1 MTKDSFLDFLRKSA
15 VPAAGKEEAADKEAG
30 KVRTAN
36 RNVESPLASAH
47 SPSLP
52 CVWRAAAHAQQGA
65 AWSVLSDDYLL
76 GARMKDW
83 GKAAADEEEEEE
95 REMDVDVLA
104 EGEEEDDA

>member
-1 MTKDSFLDFLRKSA
+1 MA
-15 VPAAGKEEAADKEAG
+15 QP
-30 KVRTAN
+30 
-36 RNVESPLASAH
+36 
-47 SPSLP
+47 
-52 CVWRAAAHAQQGA
+52 QQGA

-83 GKAAADEEEEEE
+83 GKATAEEEEERE